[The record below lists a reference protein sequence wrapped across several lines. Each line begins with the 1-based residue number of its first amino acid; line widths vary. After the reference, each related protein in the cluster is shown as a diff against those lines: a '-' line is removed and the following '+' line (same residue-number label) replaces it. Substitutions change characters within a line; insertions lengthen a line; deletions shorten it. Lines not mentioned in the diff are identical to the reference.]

1 MKIFVFTVGILF
13 RYSAIPSA
21 RLRNSA
27 SIVAS
32 SWLKNQSTAATRPT
46 ISSLATFMPR
56 PTVFEFGELLS
67 LAASMRSF
75 LPKGLPQNKV
85 YHSTLS
91 VAARRDRIVPLWVL
105 VVGSD
110 VQVFHLLVADFDPG
124 LVPAFV

>member
-1 MKIFVFTVGILF
+1 MEL
-13 RYSAIPSA
+13 
-21 RLRNSA
+21 
-27 SIVAS
+27 VAS
-32 SWLKNQSTAATRPT
+32 RSWTRSSLPFSNWRSRRSFRRLSKRAATACGLQSSWASERPRS
-46 ISSLATFMPR
+46 IESSRNIGWKTRRKFHPR
-56 PTVFEFGELLS
+56 PED
-67 LAASMRSF
+67 RHR
-75 LPKGLPQNKV
+75 KGLPQNKV